1 MIRLGA
7 VALLALSSASFA
19 QGGPAATAPESGPG
33 FQIPKADG
41 DRFDTDG
48 RVGRTRIAP
57 NALFGFGM
65 FGLKSEKT
73 PLRAATGRELDEPK
87 QRRAAVGLS
96 LSF

>member
-1 MIRLGA
+1 MVRVGA
-7 VALLALSSASFA
+7 VVLLAFSSASFA
-19 QGGPAATAPESGPG
+19 QGSPSATSPIPGPS
-33 FQIPKADG
+33 FHIPKPAS
-41 DRFDTDG
+41 DRFDTEG
-48 RVGRTRIAP
+48 RIGRTRIAP

-65 FGLKSEKT
+65 FGLKSDKD